1 MQAIVNNLISGLIL
15 IFSRTLREGDVVEV
29 GGLTGTVR
37 TINIRATTVET
48 FDNAIIFVPN
58 SEFIST
64 RLINWTRNSRMVRR
78 EITVGVAYGT
88 EPKLVQQLLL
98 EAAANNTRVLKYPKP
113 SAFLVG
119 FGASTLDFS
128 LRFWVNDYNDGLSI
142 SSELRGELA
151 TAFALHKVDVA
162 FPQLDV
168 HLKNAPLPQKTV
180 KAPAEEKTTR
190 REAPPAHPARAE
202 RRRLLARRPRRAVA
216 APGHPVSGGEE

>member
-1 MQAIVNNLISGLIL
+1 MQAIINNLISGLIL

-37 TINIRATTVET
+37 TISIRATTVET

-58 SEFIST
+58 SEFVST

-88 EPKLVQQLLL
+88 DHKLVQQLLL
-98 EAAANNTRVLKYPKP
+98 ASAAGNTRVLKYPKP
-113 SAFLVG
+113 IALFVG
-119 FGASTLDFS
+119 FGPSTLDFA

-142 SSELRGELA
+142 ASELRGEL
-151 TAFALHKVDVA
+151 TTVFALHKVDVA

-168 HLKNAPLPQKTV
+168 HLKNLPAAQKTA
-180 KAPAEEKTTR
+180 KTPIGGTRNRQGHPPGRPACPEGRRRRKRRAAAPAQSE
-190 REAPPAHPARAE
+190 
-202 RRRLLARRPRRAVA
+202 
-216 APGHPVSGGEE
+216 PGGAT